1 MWQHLGERLHG
12 RGVLRT
18 ERAAFGWACTALY
31 VRAACFT
38 DPSGGDG
45 VGPVATSRRLAA
57 AEQFG
62 GIVGASAGLAVAHF
76 SNWL

>member
-1 MWQHLGERLHG
+1 MAVAYGAQS
-12 RGVLRT
+12 
-18 ERAAFGWACTALY
+18 AAFGYACTALY

-57 AEQFG
+57 SEQFG
-62 GIVGASAGLAVAHF
+62 GIVGARAGLAVAHF
-76 SNWL
+76 SNCL